1 MSAPITFVIAGVSG
15 DGSTRG
21 ARSAAPPSIGHLKA
35 SVSLTAQR
43 GAGDSNIRAEAIP
56 GEDIVVLDIAGGPSL
71 WLHPGTAQDLL
82 QSQNDPLLARGG
94 ASLAAG
100 EVPVPARLRWRL
112 EDAAPVAGAT
122 RGAREFAAALERVL
136 AQRPERA
143 AVRSHAARF
152 SWDPIA
158 RRYYEILAQVAQG
171 GGGTK

>member
-35 SVSLTAQR
+35 SASLTAQR
-43 GAGDSNIRAEAIP
+43 GAGDSDIRAEAIP

-122 RGAREFAAALERVL
+122 RGGFLG
-136 AQRPERA
+136 
-143 AVRSHAARF
+143 
-152 SWDPIA
+152 D
-158 RRYYEILAQVAQG
+158 
-171 GGGTK
+171 